1 MDFKDPE
8 RFILHICVVGFH
20 HQRGSEIEFS
30 YPPLGNSKDTTLP
43 REWQFLPFLALP
55 DGAHNCEQDSS
66 FFHLP
71 SLSTDITINAS
82 PSTVFG
88 VSCFKQMDSKEL
100 KIKTDDITRSTVQ
113 KSVCVLS
120 CLPLYGY
127 LKEKIQVA
135 TRVYFDE
142 KDFARTEILEE
153 LYKSL
158 NVPIS
163 AGLMEES
170 FLCVGLSVNELVT
183 KFRHK
188 ILVLFK
194 LLLLERKVLFYG
206 FPVGSLCAQLVSL
219 VSLFPKMI
227 QSGLAYAVPPRES
240 KVDKSQNAVFHPL
253 HVTECGEELS
263 EDVFGFPL
271 AIFTK
276 NSIFHP
282 YLCLQQM
289 DLLKSP
295 SVRSFV
301 VGASNYLFKRQK
313 GLSDV
318 LVDLQNG
325 AVEIHDPQLD
335 EQLSLS
341 TADLRFAD
349 YLIHHV
355 NDYVE
360 KGEQEAG
367 WDGSEEWIRAQFK
380 MYLLSLLSTIQH
392 TDGEGMTNYNEQFVE
407 AWKQTT
413 NFRVWQ
419 EKEHAGIDD
428 VHAGHP
434 FQGHLGLS
442 DIKIRLANVVQDV
455 ASKSERGRR
464 IEQAVSQTSMVVG
477 SAINSAR
484 SFVTSWLTANT
495 QPHSEELAETN
506 KEEEIEEDKKDTSTL
521 DDIQSSKKS

>member
-30 YPPLGNSKDTTLP
+30 YPPLGNSKDTTLQ

-82 PSTVFG
+82 QSTVFG
-88 VSCFKQMDSKEL
+88 VSCFKQIDSKEL

-170 FLCVGLSVNELVT
+170 LLCVGLSVNELVT

-194 LLLLERKVLFYG
+194 LLLLERKVMYFILIPYNTILQYILNGLIKHTRQFCKCRPLFTG
-206 FPVGSLCAQLVSL
+206 LILITKPLLTLNLGLIRCA
-219 VSLFPKMI
+219 
-227 QSGLAYAVPPRES
+227 
-240 KVDKSQNAVFHPL
+240 
-253 HVTECGEELS
+253 LS
-263 EDVFGFPL
+263 
-271 AIFTK
+271 AT
-276 NSIFHP
+276 
-282 YLCLQQM
+282 
-289 DLLKSP
+289 
-295 SVRSFV
+295 
-301 VGASNYLFKRQK
+301 
-313 GLSDV
+313 
-318 LVDLQNG
+318 
-325 AVEIHDPQLD
+325 
-335 EQLSLS
+335 SLS
-341 TADLRFAD
+341 VARVKDL
-349 YLIHHV
+349 
-355 NDYVE
+355 
-360 KGEQEAG
+360 
-367 WDGSEEWIRAQFK
+367 
-380 MYLLSLLSTIQH
+380 
-392 TDGEGMTNYNEQFVE
+392 
-407 AWKQTT
+407 
-413 NFRVWQ
+413 
-419 EKEHAGIDD
+419 
-428 VHAGHP
+428 
-434 FQGHLGLS
+434 
-442 DIKIRLANVVQDV
+442 
-455 ASKSERGRR
+455 
-464 IEQAVSQTSMVVG
+464 
-477 SAINSAR
+477 
-484 SFVTSWLTANT
+484 
-495 QPHSEELAETN
+495 
-506 KEEEIEEDKKDTSTL
+506 
-521 DDIQSSKKS
+521 